1 MIDLKELQIGDRVKI
16 VDQWVEPH
24 YENPDGKMDHW
35 LGQVMTVKEFNSDD
49 DGNGLSVSMVED
61 QGEWFRSGWS
71 WYPWMFECLEPD
83 VSSYDGLSELSSLFE

>member
-24 YENPDGKMDHW
+24 YENPGGKMDHW
-35 LGQVMTVKEFNSDD
+35 LGQVMTVCAFNDNT

-61 QGEWFRSGWS
+61 RDAWYGGWS
-71 WYPWMFECLEPD
+71 WYPWMFECLEPE